1 MALQDILAAISAQA
15 DQKIT
20 EARTLH
26 QKHLTQVR
34 EVSERNLAKKKQDI
48 ALQKEQRKAQLKAKA
63 ENHAVMIKRNALL
76 KKKQELLDQMYNQ
89 VDTQP
94 SSSGW
99 RTPTSSLWAIPSKRA
114 AALSSRR
121 KPKNRTAHLN
131 IWYKRSCDPRRSSKF
146 LLPSSLTH
154 RCLN

>member
-89 VDTQP
+89 V
-94 SSSGW
+94 GEK
-99 RTPTSSLWAIPSKRA
+99 LA
-114 AALSSRR
+114 
-121 KPKNRTAHLN
+121 
-131 IWYKRSCDPRRSSKF
+131 
-146 LLPSSLTH
+146 LLPEKKLEPLVRACLKSGTGGPATPDGAQSFCFPLLSLIGV
-154 RCLN
+154 